1 MEADKS
7 ISNIIIKCNNMKN
20 KILRKFSVVM
30 LSTVALA
37 AIAACE
43 NHNHTP
49 QGGVQDG
56 DAVRPYVL
64 ATQGTFTGNTTNA
77 LVTAS
82 NLDGGSVGMANGL
95 VNDGASYWVFWGD
108 KYLYGL
114 TYNQGN
120 AGTTRSYVM
129 NDDYTLSAR
138 SAEYAV
144 RRFVTYGIY
153 DRYIMTLSTGDGPT
167 EWADANGYIPKSFL
181 VSYLDVE
188 AETYTT
194 NDTLEEHF
202 LAENFLGNGE
212 YVTLAGIEQ
221 VGDKLYSAAVPMGL
235 SQYGSSVE
243 GGKWVKPGNEDLLK
257 TEAGGS
263 DSSSYKEG
271 ELQWTQ
277 YPDECWVAIFSDET
291 LAEKQLIH
299 TDKISYA
306 CGRNKSQYY
315 QMIWKTESGD
325 VYVFSPSY
333 AKSMADPRQQTT
345 LPAGVVRIKAGA
357 EAFDDNYYVNIE
369 ALTDGISFLRTWYVG
384 GTKFLMLMY
393 DMPIEPGVTLTAS
406 RLAIFD
412 VESATLSYVE
422 GLPSAERISG
432 FGNAPYSEEGKCYI
446 AVTLTDDYPAIYA
459 IDTTTAVATKG
470 LTVEATQV
478 RGIGRLNPI
487 N

>member
-1 MEADKS
+1 M
-7 ISNIIIKCNNMKN
+7 IN
-20 KILRKFSVVM
+20 KILRKFAVVA
-30 LSTVALA
+30 LSTIALA
-37 AIAACE
+37 VVAACE
-43 NHNHTP
+43 TNTNIPT
-49 QGGVQDG
+49 GGTQDN

-82 NLDGGSVGMANGL
+82 DLNSGVVGMTNGL
-95 VNDGASYWVFWGD
+95 VNDGASYWVFYGD

-129 NDDYTLSAR
+129 NDDYTLAAR
-138 SAEYAV
+138 PAEYAV
-144 RRFVTYGIY
+144 RRFTTFGIY
-153 DRYIMTLSTGDGPT
+153 DRYIMTFSTGDGPA
-167 EWADANGYIPKSFL
+167 EWADANGFIPKSFL

-188 AETYTT
+188 AETYAT
-194 NDTLEEHF
+194 NNTLEEHY
-202 LAENFLGNGE
+202 LSENFLGNGE
-212 YVTLAGIEQ
+212 FVTLAGVEEVDGKIF
-221 VGDKLYSAAVPMGL
+221 SAAVPMGL
-235 SQYGSSVE
+235 SQYGVKAE
-243 GGKWVKPGNEDLLK
+243 GGKWVKPGNEDLVK

-263 DSSSYKEG
+263 GSGAYKEG

-277 YPDECWVAIFSDET
+277 YPDECWVAIFEDET
-291 LAEKQLIH
+291 LAERKLIR

-315 QMIWKTESGD
+315 QMIWTAESGD

-333 AKSMADPRQQTT
+333 AKTMADERQQTT

-357 EAFDDNYYVNIE
+357 EEFDPNYYVNIE
-369 ALTDGISFLRTWYVG
+369 ALTNGISFLRTWYIG
-384 GTKFLMLMY
+384 GSKFLMLMY
-393 DMPIEPGVTLTAS
+393 DMPLAPATTMTAS

-412 VESATLSYVE
+412 VESASLTYVE

-432 FGNAPYSEEGKCYI
+432 FGTAPYSEDGKCYI

-459 IDTTTAVATKG
+459 IDAATAVATKG
-470 LTVEATQV
+470 LTVEATQIG
-478 RGIGRLNPI
+478 GIGRLSPMF
-487 N
+487 

>member
-1 MEADKS
+1 M
-7 ISNIIIKCNNMKN
+7 IN
-20 KILRKFSVVM
+20 KILRKTAVVT
-30 LSTVALA
+30 LSTIAMVVV
-37 AIAACE
+37 AACE
-43 NHNHTP
+43 TNTNIPT
-49 QGGVQDG
+49 GGTQDN

-64 ATQGTFTGNTTNA
+64 VAQGTFTGNTTNA

-82 NLDGGSVGMANGL
+82 DLNSGVVGMTNGL
-95 VNDGASYWVFWGD
+95 VNDGASYWVFYGD

-129 NDDYTLSAR
+129 NDDYTLTAR
-138 SAEYAV
+138 PAEYAV

-153 DRYIMTLSTGDGPT
+153 DRYIMTLSTGDGPA

-194 NDTLEEHF
+194 NDTREEHY
-202 LAENFLGNGE
+202 LSENFLGNGE
-212 YVTLAGIEQ
+212 FVTLAGIEE
-221 VGDKLYSAAVPMGL
+221 VDGKIYSAAVPMGL
-235 SQYGSSVE
+235 SQYGASVE
-243 GGKWVKPGNEDLLK
+243 DGKWVKPGNEDLVK

-277 YPDECWVAIFSDET
+277 YPDECWVAIFEDET
-291 LAEKQLIH
+291 LAERKLIH

-315 QMIWKTESGD
+315 QMIWTAVSGD

-333 AKSMADPRQQTT
+333 AKTMADPRQQTT
-345 LPAGVVRIKAGA
+345 LPAGVVRIKAGT
-357 EAFDDNYYVNIE
+357 EAFDPDYYVNIE
-369 ALTDGISFLRTWYVG
+369 ALANGISFLRTWYVG
-384 GTKFLMLMY
+384 GAKFLMLMY
-393 DMPIEPGVTLTAS
+393 DMPLAPATTMTAS

-412 VESATLSYVE
+412 AESATLSYVE

-432 FGNAPYSEEGKCYI
+432 FGNAPYTEGGKCYI

-459 IDTTTAVATKG
+459 IDTATAVAEKG

-478 RGIGRLNPI
+478 RGIGRMTPI
-487 N
+487 E